1 LQKINLGVFIIRFL
15 YASNHETGIG
25 KAFDKL
31 TESDSNIVK
40 ELDKRAGDIPNG
52 QNLKETLLEKAGQWK
67 ADAQIQRLAID
78 ADLLSKAIKDAL
90 SNSY

>member
-1 LQKINLGVFIIRFL
+1 MAHFIG
-15 YASNHETGIG
+15 NDG

-31 TESDSNIVK
+31 TGSDSNIVK

-67 ADAQIQRLAID
+67 ADAQIQ
-78 ADLLSKAIKDAL
+78 
-90 SNSY
+90 

>member
-1 LQKINLGVFIIRFL
+1 MRGCFVCPLGQLAHFIGN
-15 YASNHETGIG
+15 YG

-31 TESDSNIVK
+31 TGSDSNIVK

-78 ADLLSKAIKDAL
+78 ADFLSKAIKDAL